1 MRTGPPKAPPPP
13 LGARRQT
20 ETERRDNLNYVF
32 SSQHGDFPP
41 SKRFSDPIFFA
52 AFASVSEV
60 CLLRPPLF
68 TVPLNCPRQKEE
80 NGPATATPLYQE
92 EAEKKCHWPRRRAFS
107 KEAETCVTDAGS
119 GRFFRKWAFLRS
131 RRHGL
136 VENDIPFPKNGLFE
150 KAFLTTSHFSRT
162 LLPLERYTLK

>member
-1 MRTGPPKAPPPP
+1 MRTGPPKAPRPP

-20 ETERRDNLNYVF
+20 ETERRDNLYYVF

-80 NGPATATPLYQE
+80 NGP
-92 EAEKKCHWPRRRAFS
+92 RRRRPLFTKKKQKRNAIGHPFS
-107 KEAETCVTDAGS
+107 KVAETCVTDAGS
-119 GRFFRKWAFLRS
+119 GRFFQKWAFLRW
-131 RRHGL
+131 RRRGL
-136 VENDIPFPKNGLFE
+136 VENDIP
-150 KAFLTTSHFSRT
+150 
-162 LLPLERYTLK
+162 LPQKRPF